1 MATEMPPKNIDDIKD
16 FDEMMKGRKLLP
28 LDLSNAENLN
38 LTEMKEKAKKKIE
51 EQSSGSGQYSNGTTV
66 T

>member
-1 MATEMPPKNIDDIKD
+1 MATEMPPKDIDDIKN
-16 FDEMMKGRKLLP
+16 FEEMMKMRKLLH
-28 LDLSNAENLN
+28 LDLGNAENLN

>member
-1 MATEMPPKNIDDIKD
+1 MPPKNIDDIKD
-16 FDEMMKGRKLLP
+16 FDEMMKVRKLLH
-28 LDLSNAENLN
+28 LDLGNAEHLI